1 MRENSTVTLKGIPAT
16 QYTYQCAER
25 RKSKIPSQV
34 NTEQS
39 EYPAIMLKI
48 QMLEQIVTSDSVAE
62 QQQDEREQ
70 QQQQQQRQDQVSR
83 SPLNSSPQREGLVSN
98 SL

>member
-1 MRENSTVTLKGIPAT
+1 MCWTLNDAKPGKEFAKSNENSET
-16 QYTYQCAER
+16 
-25 RKSKIPSQV
+25 
-34 NTEQS
+34 
-39 EYPAIMLKI
+39 PAIMLKI

-83 SPLNSSPQREGLVSN
+83 SPLNASPQREGLVQILSFFLINSYLSSN
-98 SL
+98 SNCQF